1 MVTQQILVL
10 LFLVRIQVA
19 QHERPLR
26 NPGRFFVGRDS
37 RPLRVPGRFF
47 VGKAHV
53 RFGFRGGF
61 SLERFTAASGSGAV
75 FRWEGSCPL
84 RVPGRFFVGKAHVRF
99 GFRGGF
105 RWKGSYPLRVSER
118 FFVGKIHGR
127 FGFRGGFFVGKAHGR
142 FRLRGGF
149 LLEKLTAASG
159 FGTFPALEKPRPYR
173 TAAHIAH
180 IPPPRTIIPNNPSPK
195 KSGPARR
202 LEPLVTFRNPVVSG
216 PESIFRDPSSR
227 SAPGFR
233 VCGRGNAHRAPWDA
247 PCRPFREYSP
257 GTTQLPPD

>member
-1 MVTQQILVL
+1 MQLQNKVL
-10 LFLVRIQVA
+10 LLHHQNVIELWCNGNTTDSGPVI
-19 QHERPLR
+19 LGS
-26 NPGRFFVGRDS
+26 NPGSSTRKTAPKSGAVFCW
-37 RPLRVPGRFF
+37 
-47 VGKAHV
+47 
-53 RFGFRGGF
+53 
-61 SLERFTAASGSGAV
+61 ERFTTASGSGAV
-75 FRWEGSCPL
+75 FCWEGSCPL
-84 RVPGRFFVGKAHVRF
+84 RVPG
-99 GFRGGF
+99 
-105 RWKGSYPLRVSER
+105 R